1 MCSEKK
7 GKKKRKERKSQCS
20 ARVSFSFFFFSAFL
34 AVICLTS
41 AAKWSRETEIPL
53 ANPALSASAGLRG
66 ACDEGSRDSVPAR
79 DSSSWEGR
87 KRAPKKKHTHTK
99 KSKQT
104 DSDFIYIISCR
115 SATCRLAVAEN
126 EMRRVI
132 LPIHFIE
139 TLPSGSE
146 ARKRVGPGMRSH
158 V

>member
-1 MCSEKK
+1 MCLEKK
-7 GKKKRKERKSQCS
+7 EKEREK
-20 ARVSFSFFFFSAFL
+20 VSVFGEGFCFFLFFSAFL

-66 ACDEGSRDSVPAR
+66 ACDEGSRDSVPAH

-104 DSDFIYIISCR
+104 DSAFIYISCGLDV
-115 SATCRLAVAEN
+115 CRLVVAG
-126 EMRRVI
+126 MKYVWII
-132 LPIHFIE
+132 LPIQFIE
-139 TLPSGSE
+139 PLPSGME
-146 ARKRVGPGMRSH
+146 ARKRVGPSMRSRA
-158 V
+158 